1 MFNLDKLEFNNIR
14 ENLTKYTQTF
24 EGVNLALSL
33 EPSSRTMEVKS
44 WLNET
49 NECLQIRNIKGELPI
64 SQMDDVSFLIK
75 SLKSSL
81 SLSSKGLLEMCNIL
95 RTARELTEY
104 IKDLETPS
112 PTIKDYFSML
122 YSNKDIENK
131 ISSCIISEDT
141 IADNASSKLY
151 SIRNS
156 KKSLEN
162 DIKNKLNQVMH
173 TNSKYIMDQV
183 ITIRDGRYVIPV
195 KDEYRSFVKGFI
207 HDTSSSG
214 STVYIEP
221 MAVFEINNK
230 INNLSLEENKE
241 IERILSELSG
251 LLYPIVYQIEKD
263 IEVISKLDFIN
274 AKAKL
279 AIEMNGNLP
288 IISNEINL
296 IKARH
301 PLIPKDKVV
310 PIDIYVGKD
319 FTTLVITG
327 PNTGGKTVSLKTV
340 GLLCLMAQSGLFIPA
355 GENSTIKIFENIFA
369 DIGDEQSIEQ
379 SLSTFSSHMT
389 NIVKIVEQVNDKSLV
404 LVDELGSGTDPIEGA
419 NLALALL
426 EYFYNQGAI
435 TVATTHYHEIK
446 NYCITHDGFE
456 NASCEFDIE
465 KLEPTYHLL
474 IGIPGKSNA
483 FAISKRL
490 GLKQSILDRA
500 NNLMDKPDTD
510 VETLMKE
517 IYDDRISIENLK
529 KEEEKNLNQVT
540 LLRKSLEKQVS
551 DRLAHEEEKVE
562 KAKKQAREILQ
573 DAKDEANRVI
583 RELNGLGS
591 KDLKKANQL
600 RNKLNADLKET
611 ESSQGL
617 DLSVLLRLN
626 NQETNKPSG
635 QKLGNAKN
643 LAKSNT
649 HTKSSVHISNTS
661 AYDVSP
667 EINLI
672 GENIDTAVMALD
684 KYLDNCT
691 MAHLKQVRVIHG
703 KGTGKLREG
712 IHNYLKKS
720 KYVSSYRIAGYGEG
734 DYGVTIVELK

>member
-1 MFNLDKLEFNNIR
+1 MFDIEKLEFNSIR
-14 ENLTKYTQTF
+14 ERLSKFTHTF
-24 EGVNLALSL
+24 EGKKLACVLV
-33 EPSSRTMEVKS
+33 PSSKS
-44 WLNET
+44 MQVQSMLNET
-49 NECLQIRNIKGELPI
+49 NECLKAINKKGELPI
-64 SQMDDVSFLIK
+64 SEISDVSLYIK

-81 SLSSKGLLEMCNIL
+81 SLSAKGLLEMCNIL
-95 RTARELTEY
+95 RTSREITEY
-104 IKDLETPS
+104 FKDLEESLPS
-112 PTIKDYFSML
+112 LEDYYSML
-122 YSNKDIENK
+122 YINKDVENK
-131 ISSCIISEDT
+131 IAKCIISEDE
-141 IADNASSKLY
+141 IADNASNKLY

-156 KKSLEN
+156 KKSLESN
-162 DIKNKLNQVMH
+162 IKNKLNQVIRA
-173 TNSKYIMDQV
+173 NSKYIMDPV
-183 ITIRDGRYVIPV
+183 ITIRDGRFVIPV

-221 MAVFEINNK
+221 MIVFEINNK
-230 INNLSLEENKE
+230 INSLIIEENKE
-241 IERILSELSG
+241 IERILSELSS
-251 LLYPIVYQIEKD
+251 LLSPIVYNIEQDVK
-263 IEVISKLDFIN
+263 VISKLDLIN

-279 AIEMNGNLP
+279 AIEMNANLP
-288 IISNEINL
+288 ILSDNINL

-301 PLIPKDKVV
+301 PLIAKDKVV

-319 FTTLVITG
+319 FKTLVITG

-340 GLLCLMAQSGLFIPA
+340 GLLSIMAQSGLFIPA
-355 GENSTIKIFENIFA
+355 MENSSIKVFENIFV
-369 DIGDEQSIEQ
+369 DIGDEQSIVE

-389 NIVKIVEQVNDKSLV
+389 NIVKIVENVNNKSLV

-419 NLALALL
+419 ALALALL
-426 EYFYNQGAI
+426 EYFHNKGAI

-490 GLKQSILDRA
+490 GLKTSILDRA
-500 NNLMDKPDTD
+500 NSLVEKPDTD
-510 VETLMKE
+510 IETLMKE
-517 IYDDRISIENLK
+517 IYDDRITIENLK

-540 LLRKSLEKQVS
+540 LLRKSLEKEVS
-551 DRLAHEEEKVE
+551 SKLENEEKKIE
-562 KAKKQAREILQ
+562 KAKKEAREILL
-573 DAKDEANRVI
+573 DAKEEANRVI

-600 RNKLNADLKET
+600 RNKLNESLKDT
-611 ESSQGL
+611 ESNQGL
-617 DLSVLLRLN
+617 DLSVLLKLN
-626 NQETNKPSG
+626 HQEINKPTG
-635 QKLGNAKN
+635 
-643 LAKSNT
+643 KSN
-649 HTKSSVHISNTS
+649 VHIQNTAS
-661 AYDVSP
+661 KSISS

-672 GENIDTAVMALD
+672 GENVDTAVAELD

-691 MAHLKQVRVIHG
+691 MAHLKQVRIIHG

-720 KYVSSYRIAGYGEG
+720 KYVASYRIAGFGEG
-734 DYGVTIVELK
+734 DYGVTIAELK

>member
-14 ENLTKYTQTF
+14 ENLANYTKTY
-24 EGVNLALSL
+24 EGKKLALNL
-33 EPSSRTMEVKS
+33 MPSSKS
-44 WLNET
+44 MAIKSNLNET
-49 NECLQIRNIKGELPI
+49 DECLKVMNIKGELPI
-64 SQMDDVSFLIK
+64 SEINDVNFLIK
-75 SLKSSL
+75 SLKSNISL
-81 SLSSKGLLEMCNIL
+81 TSKGLLEICNIL
-95 RTARELTEY
+95 RISRELT
-104 IKDLETPS
+104 
-112 PTIKDYFSML
+112 DYFSDL
-122 YSNKDIENK
+122 EIDIPNLSDYYSMIYINKDVEK
-131 ISSCIISEDT
+131 RISSCIISEDM
-141 IADNASSKLY
+141 IADNASTKLY
-151 SIRNS
+151 SIRNT
-156 KKSLEN
+156 KKSLEV
-162 DIKNKLNQVMH
+162 DIKNKLNQIVH
-173 TNSKYIMDQV
+173 ANSKYIMDSV
-183 ITIRDGRYVIPV
+183 ITIRAGRYVIPV
-195 KDEYRSFVKGFI
+195 KEEYRSYIKGFI

-230 INNLSLEENKE
+230 INNLIIEETKE
-241 IERILSELSG
+241 IERIMSELSN
-251 LLYPIVYQIEKD
+251 LLFPIVYYIEKD
-263 IEVISKLDFIN
+263 IEIIAKLDFIN

-279 AIEMNGNLP
+279 AIEMDANMP

-301 PLIPKDKVV
+301 PLIPKNKVV

-319 FTTLVITG
+319 FSTLVITG

-340 GLLCLMAQSGLFIPA
+340 GLLCIMAQSGLFIPA
-355 GENSTIKIFENIFA
+355 NENSKTKIFENIFA

-379 SLSTFSSHMT
+379 SLSTFSSHIT
-389 NIVKIVEQVNDKSLV
+389 NIISIVNMLNSNSLV
-404 LVDELGSGTDPIEGA
+404 LVDELGSGTDPLEGA

-426 EYFYNQGAI
+426 EYFHNQGAI
-435 TVATTHYHEIK
+435 TIATTHYHEIK

-456 NASCEFDIE
+456 NASCEFDVE

-490 GLKQSILDRA
+490 GLNQSILDRA
-500 NNLMDKPDTD
+500 NSLMNKPDTD

-517 IYDDRISIENLK
+517 IYDDRISIENFK

-551 DRLAHEEEKVE
+551 DRLAREEEKVE
-562 KAKKQAREILQ
+562 KAKKEAREILQ

-583 RELNGLGS
+583 RELSGLGS
-591 KDLKKANQL
+591 KDLKKANSL
-600 RNKLNADLKET
+600 RNKLNEDLKET
-611 ESSQGL
+611 ESSNGL
-617 DLSVLLRLN
+617 DLSVLLKLN

-635 QKLGNAKN
+635 
-643 LAKSNT
+643 KSN
-649 HTKSSVHISNTS
+649 VHIENTAS
-661 AYDVSP
+661 KNISS

-672 GENIDTAVMALD
+672 GENVDTAIMALD
-684 KYLDNCT
+684 KYLDNCA

-720 KYVSSYRIAGYGEG
+720 KYVSSYRIAGFGEG

>member
-1 MFNLDKLEFNNIR
+1 
-14 ENLTKYTQTF
+14 
-24 EGVNLALSL
+24 
-33 EPSSRTMEVKS
+33 
-44 WLNET
+44 
-49 NECLQIRNIKGELPI
+49 
-64 SQMDDVSFLIK
+64 
-75 SLKSSL
+75 
-81 SLSSKGLLEMCNIL
+81 
-95 RTARELTEY
+95 
-104 IKDLETPS
+104 
-112 PTIKDYFSML
+112 
-122 YSNKDIENK
+122 
-131 ISSCIISEDT
+131 
-141 IADNASSKLY
+141 
-151 SIRNS
+151 
-156 KKSLEN
+156 
-162 DIKNKLNQVMH
+162 
-173 TNSKYIMDQV
+173 
-183 ITIRDGRYVIPV
+183 
-195 KDEYRSFVKGFI
+195 
-207 HDTSSSG
+207 
-214 STVYIEP
+214 
-221 MAVFEINNK
+221 
-230 INNLSLEENKE
+230 
-241 IERILSELSG
+241 
-251 LLYPIVYQIEKD
+251 
-263 IEVISKLDFIN
+263 
-274 AKAKL
+274 
-279 AIEMNGNLP
+279 
-288 IISNEINL
+288 
-296 IKARH
+296 
-301 PLIPKDKVV
+301 
-310 PIDIYVGKD
+310 
-319 FTTLVITG
+319 
-327 PNTGGKTVSLKTV
+327 
-340 GLLCLMAQSGLFIPA
+340 MAQSGLFIPA
-355 GENSTIKIFENIFA
+355 GENSTVKIFENIFA

-510 VETLMKE
+510 IETLMKE

-540 LLRKSLEKQVS
+540 LLRKSLERQVS

-573 DAKDEANRVI
+573 DAKDEANKVI
-583 RELNGLGS
+583 RELSGLSS

-600 RNKLNADLKET
+600 RNKLNSDLKET

-617 DLSVLLRLN
+617 DLSVLLKLN

-635 QKLGNAKN
+635 KAN
-643 LAKSNT
+643 
-649 HTKSSVHISNTS
+649 VHIENTAS
-661 AYDVSP
+661 KSISS

-672 GENIDTAVMALD
+672 GENVDTAIMALD

>member
-1 MFNLDKLEFNNIR
+1 
-14 ENLTKYTQTF
+14 
-24 EGVNLALSL
+24 
-33 EPSSRTMEVKS
+33 
-44 WLNET
+44 
-49 NECLQIRNIKGELPI
+49 
-64 SQMDDVSFLIK
+64 
-75 SLKSSL
+75 
-81 SLSSKGLLEMCNIL
+81 
-95 RTARELTEY
+95 
-104 IKDLETPS
+104 
-112 PTIKDYFSML
+112 
-122 YSNKDIENK
+122 
-131 ISSCIISEDT
+131 
-141 IADNASSKLY
+141 
-151 SIRNS
+151 
-156 KKSLEN
+156 
-162 DIKNKLNQVMH
+162 
-173 TNSKYIMDQV
+173 MDQV

-195 KDEYRSFVKGFI
+195 KDEYKSFVKGFI

-241 IERILSELSG
+241 IERILSKLSS
-251 LLYPIVYQIEKD
+251 LLYPIVYQMKKD

-279 AIEMNGNLP
+279 AIEMEANLP

-301 PLIPKDKVV
+301 PLILKDKVV

-355 GENSTIKIFENIFA
+355 EENSTVKIFENIFA

-389 NIVKIVEQVNDKSLV
+389 NIVKIVEQVNDKSLI

-426 EYFYNQGAI
+426 EYFHNQGAI

-500 NNLMDKPDTD
+500 NNLMEKPDTD
-510 VETLMKE
+510 VETLMKQ

-540 LLRKSLEKQVS
+540 QLRKSLERQVS

-562 KAKKQAREILQ
+562 KAKKQAREILL
-573 DAKDEANRVI
+573 DAKEEANKVI
-583 RELNGLGS
+583 RELSGLSS
-591 KDLKKANQL
+591 KDLKKANSL
-600 RNKLNADLKET
+600 RNKLNEDLKKT
-611 ESSQGL
+611 ESSKGL
-617 DLSVLLRLN
+617 DLSVLLKLN

-635 QKLGNAKN
+635 KAN
-643 LAKSNT
+643 
-649 HTKSSVHISNTS
+649 VHIENTAS
-661 AYDVSP
+661 KNISS

-672 GENIDTAVMALD
+672 GENVDTAIMSLD

-734 DYGVTIVELK
+734 DYGVTIVELKYQE

>member
-14 ENLTKYTQTF
+14 ENLANYTQTN
-24 EGVNLALSL
+24 EGKNLALSL
-33 EPSSRTMEVKS
+33 EPSSKTMEVKS

-64 SQMDDVSFLIK
+64 SQIDDVSFLIK

-81 SLSSKGLLEMCNIL
+81 SLSAKGLLEMSNIL

-104 IKDLETPS
+104 IKDLETPL
-112 PTIKDYFSML
+112 PTLQDYFSML

-131 ISSCIISEDT
+131 ISSRIISEDT

-156 KKSLEN
+156 KKALES

-173 TNSKYIMDQV
+173 QNSKYIMDQV

-195 KDEYRSFVKGFI
+195 KDEYKSFVKGFI

-230 INNLSLEENKE
+230 INNLSLEESKE

-251 LLYPIVYQIEKD
+251 LLFPIVYQIEKNVE
-263 IEVISKLDFIN
+263 IISKLDFIN

-279 AIEMNGNLP
+279 AIEMEANLP

-355 GENSTIKIFENIFA
+355 DENSTVKIFENIFA

-389 NIVKIVEQVNDKSLV
+389 NIVKIVEKVNDKSLV

-426 EYFYNQGAI
+426 EYFHNQGAI

-490 GLKQSILDRA
+490 GLNQSILDRA
-500 NNLMDKPDTD
+500 NNLMEKPDTD

-517 IYDDRISIENLK
+517 IYDNRISIENLK

-551 DRLAHEEEKVE
+551 DRLAREEEKIE

-573 DAKDEANRVI
+573 DAKDEANKVI
-583 RELNGLGS
+583 RELSGLSS
-591 KDLKKANQL
+591 KDLKKANEL
-600 RNKLNADLKET
+600 RNKLNEDLKKT
-611 ESSQGL
+611 ESSKGL
-617 DLSVLLRLN
+617 DLSVLLKLN

-635 QKLGNAKN
+635 QNLGNVKN
-643 LAKSNT
+643 SSQSNV

-672 GENIDTAVMALD
+672 GENVDTAVMALD

>member
-14 ENLTKYTQTF
+14 EKLASYTNTF
-24 EGVNLALSL
+24 EGKNLALNL
-33 EPSSRTMEVKS
+33 EPSSKSMEVAS

-49 NECLQIRNIKGELPI
+49 DECMQTRNVKGELPI
-64 SQMDDVSFLIK
+64 SQINDVSFLIK
-75 SLKSSL
+75 SLKSNL
-81 SLSSKGLLEMCNIL
+81 SLTAKGLLEINNVL
-95 RTARELTEY
+95 RIARELTQY
-104 IKDLETPS
+104 FKDLEIS
-112 PTIKDYFSML
+112 IPTLEDYYSML
-122 YSNKDIENK
+122 YSNKDVEKK
-131 ISSCIISEDT
+131 ISLCILSEDR
-141 IADNASSKLY
+141 IADNASSKLF
-151 SIRNS
+151 SIRKS
-156 KKSLEN
+156 KKILES
-162 DIKNKLNQVMH
+162 DIKIKLNQIMH
-173 TNSKYIMDQV
+173 LNSKYIMDNV

-195 KDEYRSFVKGFI
+195 KDEYKGYLKGLI
-207 HDTSSSG
+207 HDTSASG
-214 STVYIEP
+214 STVYMEP
-221 MAVFEINNK
+221 FVVFEINNK
-230 INNLSLEENKE
+230 INNLTLVENKE
-241 IERILSELSG
+241 IERILNALSK
-251 LLYPIVYQIEKD
+251 LLFPIVSSIEKD
-263 IEVISKLDFIN
+263 VEIIAKLDFIN

-279 AIEMNGNLP
+279 ATEMDANKP
-288 IISNEINL
+288 IISKEINL

-301 PLIPKDKVV
+301 PLISKTQVV

-355 GENSTIKIFENIFA
+355 GENSTVKIFENIFA

-379 SLSTFSSHMT
+379 SLSTFSSHIT
-389 NIVKIVEQVNDKSLV
+389 NIVKIVDIVNDKSLV
-404 LVDELGSGTDPIEGA
+404 LVDELGSGTDPLEGA
-419 NLALALL
+419 NLAISLL
-426 EYFYNQGAI
+426 EYFHNQGAL
-435 TVATTHYHEIK
+435 TVATTHYQEIK
-446 NYCITHDGFE
+446 NYCITHEGFE
-456 NASCEFDIE
+456 NASAEFDIE

-490 GLKQSILDRA
+490 GLKQSILNRA
-500 NNLMDKPDTD
+500 NSLMEKPETD
-510 VETLMKE
+510 IETLMKE

-540 LLRKSLEKQVS
+540 LLRKSLENQVS
-551 DRLAHEEEKVE
+551 DRLAREEEKVE
-562 KAKKQAREILQ
+562 KAKKEAREILQ

-583 RELNGLGS
+583 RELSGLGS
-591 KDLKKANQL
+591 KDLKKANEL

-611 ESSQGL
+611 ESSNGL
-617 DLSVLLRLN
+617 DLSVLLKLN

-635 QKLGNAKN
+635 KAN
-643 LAKSNT
+643 
-649 HTKSSVHISNTS
+649 VHIENTAS
-661 AYDVSP
+661 MSISS

-672 GENIDTAVMALD
+672 GENVDTAIMSLD

>member
-1 MFNLDKLEFNNIR
+1 MFDIEKLEFNSIR
-14 ENLTKYTQTF
+14 EHLSRFTHTF
-24 EGVNLALSL
+24 EGKKLACVL
-33 EPSSRTMEVKS
+33 ETSSKS
-44 WLNET
+44 MQVQSMLNET
-49 NECLQIRNIKGELPI
+49 NECLKAINIKGDLPI
-64 SQMDDVSFLIK
+64 SEINDVSLYIK
-75 SLKSSL
+75 NLKSSL
-81 SLSSKGLLEMCNIL
+81 SLSTKGLLEMCNIL
-95 RTARELTEY
+95 RTSREITEY
-104 IKDLETPS
+104 FKDLEESLPS
-112 PTIKDYFSML
+112 LEDYYSML
-122 YSNKDIENK
+122 YINKDVENK
-131 ISSCIISEDT
+131 IAKCIISEDE

-156 KKSLEN
+156 KKSLESN
-162 DIKNKLNQVMH
+162 IKNKLNQVIRA
-173 TNSKYIMDQV
+173 NSKYIMDQV
-183 ITIRDGRYVIPV
+183 ITIRDGRFVIPV

-221 MAVFEINNK
+221 MVVFEINNK
-230 INNLSLEENKE
+230 INSLIIEENKE
-241 IERILSELSG
+241 IERILSELSS
-251 LLYPIVYQIEKD
+251 LLYPIVYNIEQDVK
-263 IEVISKLDFIN
+263 VISKLDLIN

-279 AIEMNGNLP
+279 AIEMNANLP
-288 IISNEINL
+288 ILSDNINL

-301 PLIPKDKVV
+301 PLISKDKVV

-319 FTTLVITG
+319 FKTLVITG

-340 GLLCLMAQSGLFIPA
+340 GLLSIMAQSGLFIPA
-355 GENSTIKIFENIFA
+355 LENSTVKVFENIFV
-369 DIGDEQSIEQ
+369 DIGDEQSIVE

-389 NIVKIVEQVNDKSLV
+389 NIVKIVENVNDKSLV

-419 NLALALL
+419 SLALALL
-426 EYFYNQGAI
+426 EYFHNKGAI

-490 GLKQSILDRA
+490 GLKTSILDRA
-500 NNLMDKPDTD
+500 NSLVEKPDTD
-510 VETLMKE
+510 IETLMKE
-517 IYDDRISIENLK
+517 IYDDRITIENLK

-540 LLRKSLEKQVS
+540 LLRKSLEKEVS
-551 DRLAHEEEKVE
+551 SKLENEEKKIE
-562 KAKKQAREILQ
+562 KAKKEAREILI
-573 DAKDEANRVI
+573 DAKEEANRVI

-600 RNKLNADLKET
+600 RNKLNESLKDT
-611 ESSQGL
+611 ESNQGL
-617 DLSVLLRLN
+617 DLSVLLKLN
-626 NQETNKPSG
+626 HQEINKPTG
-635 QKLGNAKN
+635 KN
-643 LAKSNT
+643 N
-649 HTKSSVHISNTS
+649 VHIQNTAS
-661 AYDVSP
+661 KNISS

-672 GENIDTAVMALD
+672 GENVDTAVAELD

-691 MAHLKQVRVIHG
+691 MAHLKQVRIIHG

-720 KYVSSYRIAGYGEG
+720 KYVSSFRIAGFGEG
-734 DYGVTIVELK
+734 DYGVTIAELK

>member
-14 ENLTKYTQTF
+14 ETLAKYTQTF
-24 EGVNLALSL
+24 EGKNLALSL

-81 SLSSKGLLEMCNIL
+81 SLSAKGLLEMCNIL
-95 RTARELTEY
+95 RTSRELTEY
-104 IKDLETPS
+104 IKDLETPL
-112 PTIKDYFSML
+112 PTLKDYFSML

-131 ISSCIISEDT
+131 ISSCIISEDI
-141 IADNASSKLY
+141 IADNASQKLY

-156 KKSLEN
+156 KKALES

-173 TNSKYIMDQV
+173 QNSKYIMDQV

-195 KDEYRSFVKGFI
+195 KDEYKSFVKGFI

-230 INNLSLEENKE
+230 LNNLSLEENKE

-251 LLYPIVYQIEKD
+251 LLFPIVYQIEKD

-279 AIEMNGNLP
+279 AIEMEANLP

-490 GLKQSILDRA
+490 GLKQSILERA
-500 NNLMDKPDTD
+500 NNLMEKPDTD

-540 LLRKSLEKQVS
+540 LLRKSLERQVS

-573 DAKDEANRVI
+573 DAKDEANKVI
-583 RELNGLGS
+583 RELSGLSS
-591 KDLKKANQL
+591 KDLKKANEL
-600 RNKLNADLKET
+600 RNKLNSDLKET
-611 ESSQGL
+611 ESSSGL
-617 DLSVLLRLN
+617 DLSVLLKLN

-635 QKLGNAKN
+635 QNLGNVKN
-643 LAKSNT
+643 SSQSNV

-672 GENIDTAVMALD
+672 GENVDTAVMALD

>member
-14 ENLTKYTQTF
+14 ETLAKYTQTF
-24 EGVNLALSL
+24 EGKNLALSL
-33 EPSSRTMEVKS
+33 EPSSKTMEVKS

-49 NECLQIRNIKGELPI
+49 NECLQVRNIKGELPI
-64 SQMDDVSFLIK
+64 SQIDDVSFLIK

-81 SLSSKGLLEMCNIL
+81 SLSSKGLLEMSNIL
-95 RTARELTEY
+95 RTSRELTEY
-104 IKDLETPS
+104 IKDLETPL
-112 PTIKDYFSML
+112 PTLKDYFSIL

-131 ISSCIISEDT
+131 ISSCIISEDI
-141 IADNASSKLY
+141 IADNASQKLY

-156 KKSLEN
+156 KKALES

-173 TNSKYIMDQV
+173 QNSKYIMDQV

-251 LLYPIVYQIEKD
+251 LLFPIVYQIEKD
-263 IEVISKLDFIN
+263 IEVTSKLDFIN

-279 AIEMNGNLP
+279 AIEMEANLP
-288 IISNEINL
+288 IISNEVNL

-389 NIVKIVEQVNDKSLV
+389 NIVKIVEKVNDKSLV

-490 GLKQSILDRA
+490 GLKQSILERA
-500 NNLMDKPDTD
+500 NNLMEKPDTD

-540 LLRKSLEKQVS
+540 LLRKSLERQVS

-573 DAKDEANRVI
+573 DAKDEANKVI
-583 RELNGLGS
+583 RELSGLSS
-591 KDLKKANQL
+591 KDLKKANEL
-600 RNKLNADLKET
+600 RNKLNSDLKET
-611 ESSQGL
+611 ESSSGL
-617 DLSVLLRLN
+617 DLSVLLKLN

-635 QKLGNAKN
+635 KAN
-643 LAKSNT
+643 
-649 HTKSSVHISNTS
+649 VHIENTAS
-661 AYDVSP
+661 KNISS

-672 GENIDTAVMALD
+672 GENVDTAIMALD